1 MVAFAGLAL
10 SVAAAAQQ
18 RQAAKDDAT
27 RRKNLATF
35 NAQVQENEAK
45 AKKQAAEFAS
55 KRLAKK
61 SKRESDRLQ
70 TRLAKAGGL
79 GSPVA
84 EDLAVDLE
92 TEQDLLDLLIGF
104 EGETAAKQAR
114 AQAAIDTAAGK
125 RAVARGQA
133 QATAATIGGGSAL
146 LSGFNTGGRRQEQHT
161 TKTFRPTGGAS

>member
-61 SKRESDRLQ
+61 SARDRGTLQ

-84 EDLAVDLE
+84 EDLAVELE
-92 TEQDLLDLLIGF
+92 SEQDLLDLLIGF

-114 AQAAIDTAAGK
+114 AQGAIDTASGK

-133 QATAATIGGGSAL
+133 QATAATIGGGSSV
-146 LSGFNTGGRRQEQHT
+146 LSGFNTGGQRTT
-161 TKTFRPTGGAS
+161 TKEGPTRSRILTH